1 MDRNISRYG
10 TPNELPEGIPLR
22 AGPLELIYQAGDL
35 RYIRLGEREV
45 VRRIYFAARD
55 HAWGTPPNA
64 IERCTVEKGSH
75 SFRIIIIA
83 HTRQDEVGI
92 HWQAEIKGEADGTI
106 TYALRARAE
115 RTFMSNRVGLCLLHP
130 ARECAGA
137 RCRITHT
144 DDSLEPGRF
153 PEHIAPHQ
161 PFMDIRAIAHQVAEG
176 VWATATLE
184 GETFEMEDQ
193 RNWTDAS
200 WKTYSRPLA
209 LPIPFE
215 VRLGQ
220 RIDQTITLRL
230 EDVPGDSPA
239 PVRRVEMPLTAS
251 VGPSAVGVLPPLGLG
266 ASSDASAS
274 EQQVARLRDLAVG
287 HLRVEL
293 ALDTPDELLDS
304 WADEARRLNLPL
316 ELALAAVSPLGGH
329 LAIVNRATA
338 WLHRE
343 KLPVARILLCT
354 GPAVDA
360 AQLLTVARASLADL
374 TGGAPIGV
382 GVSGYFT
389 NLNRERPRSDDA
401 DLVFYSLNP
410 QVHAFDNGSLVE
422 TLPTQAETVRS
433 AQALYP
439 GLPVAVTPITLQP
452 RRTSE
457 ADPRQMSLLGA
468 GWTLGSIASLAAAD
482 VGSLTYYQTVGLRGV
497 MAGPQDAPALF
508 PAQAGDLY
516 PIYHLLRWL
525 AGWRGAE
532 VWPVAVSDP
541 LRLQGLA
548 LRRGAAQRVILANV
562 SHSAAQVELASLGVD
577 ARMQRLDEDNVEAAR
592 RGELGAPAALSVAG
606 GQASLTLPPY
616 GLVCIDST
624 ATWTWGRP
632 RPPCGQTGYQDVPL
646 LPRFPHRRHRRGV
659 LA

>member
-1 MDRNISRYG
+1 MERNISRYG
-10 TPNELPEGIPLR
+10 TPNEPPEQIPLR

-64 IERCTVEKGSH
+64 IERYTVEKGSH

-106 TYALRARAE
+106 IYALRARAE

-137 RCRITHT
+137 PCRVTHT
-144 DDSLEPGRF
+144 DGSLEPARF
-153 PEHIAPHQ
+153 PERIAPHQ
-161 PFMDIRAIAHQVAEG
+161 PFIDIRAIAHQVAEG

-230 EDVPGDSPA
+230 EGATGDSPA
-239 PVRRVEMPLTAS
+239 PVRRAETPLTAS
-251 VGPSAVGVLPPLGLG
+251 VGPTAMGALPPLGLG
-266 ASSDASAS
+266 ASSDGSPAN
-274 EQQVARLRDLAVG
+274 EQQVAQLRDLAVG

-354 GPAVDA
+354 SPAVDA
-360 AQLLTVARASLADL
+360 ARLLTVARAALADL
-374 TGGAPIGV
+374 TGDTPIGV

-389 NLNRERPRSDDA
+389 NLNRERPCAA
-401 DLVFYSLNP
+401 DGAFVFYSLNP
-410 QVHAFDNGSLVE
+410 QVHAFDNASLVE

-439 GLPVAVTPITLQP
+439 GLSVAVTPITLQP
-452 RRTSE
+452 RRTAE

-468 GWTLGSIASLAAAD
+468 GWTLGSIASLAGAGVA
-482 VGSLTYYQTVGLRGV
+482 SLTYYQTVGMRGV
-497 MAGPQDAPALF
+497 MAGAQDAPALF

-562 SHSAAQVELASLGVD
+562 SHSAVQVELAGLGAD
-577 ARMQRLDEDNVEAAR
+577 AQVQRLDEDNVEAAR
-592 RGELGAPAALSVAG
+592 RGELGAPEALSVAG

-624 ATWTWGRP
+624 AT
-632 RPPCGQTGYQDVPL
+632 
-646 LPRFPHRRHRRGV
+646 
-659 LA
+659 